1 MRFILLFLVSIG
13 SNIVAFLLANRY
25 ISGFSVSEDL
35 QTLILAAAVLT
46 LLNWLVRPVLKLLLG
61 PVILLTLGL
70 GIILVNALILY
81 ILTQFPTG
89 VTIDGTLS
97 LLYATL
103 LISAVNLVINLIVK
117 RIV

>member
-1 MRFILLFLVSIG
+1 MRHILLFLVAIG

-35 QTLILAAAVLT
+35 NTLVFAAVVLT
-46 LLNWLVRPVLKLLLG
+46 LLNWLVRPILKLILG

-70 GIILVNALILY
+70 GIIIVNVIILFL
-81 ILTQFPTG
+81 LTQFPTG
-89 VTIDGTLS
+89 VTITGTLT

-103 LISAVNLVINLIVK
+103 LISAVNLVINLIVR